1 MAQEGCAQS
10 GENIKTVTT
19 IISLDD
25 SKFQQE
31 DLILSS
37 ASFWSFSRINQ
48 LQTLSMVAS
57 QATLCVCR
65 EGVESQ

>member
-1 MAQEGCAQS
+1 MAQEDCAQS
-10 GENIKTVTT
+10 GESIKTVTT

-37 ASFWSFSRINQ
+37 ASF
-48 LQTLSMVAS
+48 
-57 QATLCVCR
+57 
-65 EGVESQ
+65 